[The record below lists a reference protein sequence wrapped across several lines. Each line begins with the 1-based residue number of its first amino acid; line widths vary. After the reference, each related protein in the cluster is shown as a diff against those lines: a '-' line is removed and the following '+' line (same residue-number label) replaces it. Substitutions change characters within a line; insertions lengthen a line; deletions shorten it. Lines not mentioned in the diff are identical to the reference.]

1 MKTILIFLC
10 VLVTIAIGLYLKHEE
25 IIFKPNKEDE
35 TLSYDNKVIQSRFN
49 DTLSQLT
56 RLTDILTGKW
66 QLEAIENSPFERKLL
81 TGKLEFKNSNEF
93 LLYVNTRYYHKDYGL
108 SSWNSN
114 VGMVQGGSIVGNV
127 VISES
132 QFQLIIK
139 ECNITTTYEY
149 DRHFTDYDN
158 MTCELFKQRSFG
170 NVKGINY
177 ELETK
182 QISNDTIIIEGI
194 DFSKSSDL
202 EYTFIKIK

>member
-25 IIFKPNKEDE
+25 IIFKPNLENE
-35 TLSYDNKVIQSRFN
+35 NNTFN
-49 DTLSQLT
+49 DISIDNQYTDTLTKLS
-56 RLTDILTGKW
+56 DILIGKW
-66 QLEAIENSPFERKLL
+66 QLDAIENSPFERKLI

-93 LLYVNTRYYHKDYGL
+93 LLYVNTRYYHEDYGF
-108 SSWNSN
+108 SNWSSN

-127 VISES
+127 AISEN

-177 ELETK
+177 ELESK
-182 QISNDTIIIEGI
+182 QISNDTLIFEGM